1 MKSKVPELVKN
12 REEMKNYIFNYIKL
26 LIYLTNQKNVKEKN

>member
-12 REEMKNYIFNYIKL
+12 RETMKNYIFNYIKL
-26 LIYLTNQKNVKEKN
+26 LIYLTN